1 MQSQTLT
8 PDRTEIQKCWS
19 LLPHPDGSIIR
30 VFARNRVT
38 GEMDGDFARN
48 ADEMYHFAER
58 NVDKQ
63 VYVCPNP
70 ASKRAGTRH
79 GAEDVTHWS
88 FLLFDM
94 DPIEDVYD
102 AAPALDEALLWLGEW
117 AGRNFFQRRP
127 IIIDSGRGRQAWI
140 RLDDILLGGDHAP
153 GGGMDRK
160 TARKTMGYWLTRVS
174 DKVGLSHGCKLDT
187 CTSDLPRPMRMPGTF
202 NQKTHRMA
210 RIVDVGAGSFEG
222 FASLLVTG
230 TPDKVFIE
238 PEVRPLAPGTP
249 WQKVVSSLTLMA
261 KDYLKTGREEPG
273 RHKAM
278 WHTARMLQERG
289 IGRDEARKALRQAN
303 RLRGKSQE
311 LSAEEVEHALDTAFG
326 G

>member
-1 MQSQTLT
+1 
-8 PDRTEIQKCWS
+8 
-19 LLPHPDGSIIR
+19 
-30 VFARNRVT
+30 
-38 GEMDGDFARN
+38 
-48 ADEMYHFAER
+48 
-58 NVDKQ
+58 
-63 VYVCPNP
+63 
-70 ASKRAGTRH
+70 
-79 GAEDVTHWS
+79 
-88 FLLFDM
+88 
-94 DPIEDVYD
+94 
-102 AAPALDEALLWLGEW
+102 
-117 AGRNFFQRRP
+117 
-127 IIIDSGRGRQAWI
+127 
-140 RLDDILLGGDHAP
+140 
-153 GGGMDRK
+153 
-160 TARKTMGYWLTRVS
+160 
-174 DKVGLSHGCKLDT
+174 
-187 CTSDLPRPMRMPGTF
+187 
-202 NQKTHRMA
+202 MA

-222 FASLLVTG
+222 FSSLLVTG

-261 KDYLKTGREEPG
+261 KDYLKAGREEPG